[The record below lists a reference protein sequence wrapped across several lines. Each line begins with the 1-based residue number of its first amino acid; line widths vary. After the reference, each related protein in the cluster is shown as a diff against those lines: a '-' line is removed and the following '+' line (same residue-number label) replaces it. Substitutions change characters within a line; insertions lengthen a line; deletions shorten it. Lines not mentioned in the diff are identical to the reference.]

1 MRTGATRP
9 LRHAR
14 SPRGG
19 DGTNDARVYYYA
31 LHHPT
36 AVLRKEPSM
45 NSKTVLLV
53 EDQIEFLAIYKLY
66 LERNGYNVL
75 VAEDGEAAVRCARE
89 HHPELILMDFSV
101 PLLDGIGATTQLKRD
116 PGTRDIPVVLITAHA
131 YGSVGRRAR

>member
-1 MRTGATRP
+1 
-9 LRHAR
+9 
-14 SPRGG
+14 
-19 DGTNDARVYYYA
+19 
-31 LHHPT
+31 
-36 AVLRKEPSM
+36 M

-116 PGTRDIPVVLITAHA
+116 PDTCDIPVVLITAHA
-131 YGSVGRRAR
+131 YGSVGRRAREAGCDGFIAKPCEPRRILSEVAQRIG